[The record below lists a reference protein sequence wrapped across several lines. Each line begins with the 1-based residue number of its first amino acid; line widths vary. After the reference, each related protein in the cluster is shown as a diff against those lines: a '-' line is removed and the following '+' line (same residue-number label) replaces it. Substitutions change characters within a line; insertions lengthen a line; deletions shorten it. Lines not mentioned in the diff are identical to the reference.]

1 MANNGRRGPESSL
14 HNGRMAPGHRSL
26 NGELSNGSRATS
38 RAPGHV
44 CCGATAAA
52 MVMKVDAMVA
62 HLVILKI
69 NMSSIITI
77 FSIEWS

>member
-1 MANNGRRGPESSL
+1 MLA
-14 HNGRMAPGHRSL
+14 
-26 NGELSNGSRATS
+26 GELLNGSRALG
-38 RAPGHV
+38 RALGHV
-44 CCGATAAA
+44 RRGAAA
-52 MVMKVDAMVA
+52 VGMAMKVDAMVA